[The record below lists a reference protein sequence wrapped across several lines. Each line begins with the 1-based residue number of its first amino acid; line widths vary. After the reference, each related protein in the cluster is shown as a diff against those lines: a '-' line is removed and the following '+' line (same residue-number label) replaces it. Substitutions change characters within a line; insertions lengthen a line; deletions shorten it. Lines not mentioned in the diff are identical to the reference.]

1 MRQAQLAPQGSV
13 LNGPSEADGFI
24 REGSSAPSSAD
35 ESWLS
40 QLLAGSAQC
49 HPPRH
54 PSSTRRP
61 VSVLLPVNTEAKR
74 RCANGSRRSAC
85 LAERVMYLTDEIFL
99 YRVVDRL
106 VTEAGEVADLE
117 DCYWLD
123 VVRVPAHELQER
135 GLRVV
140 RPEGSGPS

>member
-1 MRQAQLAPQGSV
+1 
-13 LNGPSEADGFI
+13 
-24 REGSSAPSSAD
+24 
-35 ESWLS
+35 
-40 QLLAGSAQC
+40 
-49 HPPRH
+49 
-54 PSSTRRP
+54 
-61 VSVLLPVNTEAKR
+61 
-74 RCANGSRRSAC
+74 
-85 LAERVMYLTDEIFL
+85 MYLTDEIFL

-106 VTEAGEVADLE
+106 VTEAGVVADLE